1 MLVTSLPGRAAG
13 APLHSA
19 CPFLPRRGGSHSLGA
34 PAPNTH
40 STRAAA
46 SGTKEEKKIFG
57 WRAGETVA
65 YGGDM
70 DTTLAVVL
78 TKVTQLGHAK
88 PIREMQAASVSISQ
102 VPCRESGAQYP
113 RQVA

>member
-1 MLVTSLPGRAAG
+1 
-13 APLHSA
+13 
-19 CPFLPRRGGSHSLGA
+19 
-34 PAPNTH
+34 
-40 STRAAA
+40 
-46 SGTKEEKKIFG
+46 
-57 WRAGETVA
+57 
-65 YGGDM
+65 M